1 MRESRSDDDHPSGL
15 DSTTR
20 HALAGAGI
28 DVGAPLGPART
39 GGALRAVDAR
49 GRHIVLRV
57 VDLPPGR
64 VGTRLLARLADL
76 RELRHPALAA
86 VREVIALPG
95 ERAAVTSELIEGA
108 DLAVV
113 LGARGSLTRSEGAR
127 VLQDV
132 GSALACLHGAGL
144 AHGDLSASNVM
155 VSTGGGAVLIDLVSE
170 LTQSGTPPWA
180 APERESGGPATP
192 ASDIYSLGML
202 LRSCADGGALLGQA
216 LERVLGDALVTDP
229 GARPSARMLAARA
242 PEIARPG
249 VIELPDGARLA
260 AGALRAAAATPTRT
274 HTSRSA
280 HKRARTGRAGTRAAA
295 SRAVLLRML
304 AVVLLL
310 AVGLGGAWAL
320 RATAALAGSTPAQVP
335 AVQAMGSEELTGI
348 VVGLV
353 QARDEA
359 IEAGDAQALAATSA
373 EGSGAAQADAE
384 ILAALRAS
392 GERVEGLETRV
403 SDVVGVGAKDL
414 PDGAVAVSL
423 IRTQLASVRV
433 AADGSRRTVPAQQP
447 QRVVLV
453 LLPDPWRVLEVRQ
466 AG

>member
-1 MRESRSDDDHPSGL
+1 M
-15 DSTTR
+15 
-20 HALAGAGI
+20 
-28 DVGAPLGPART
+28 
-39 GGALRAVDAR
+39 
-49 GRHIVLRV
+49 VLRV
-57 VDLPPGR
+57 VNLPPGR

-95 ERAAVTSELIEGA
+95 DRAAVTSELIEGA

-192 ASDIYSLGML
+192 ASDVYSLGML
-202 LRSCADGGALLGQA
+202 LRSCAEGGALLGQA
-216 LERVLGDALVTDP
+216 LERVLGDVLVTDP
-229 GARPSARMLAARA
+229 EARPRARTLAARA

-274 HTSRSA
+274 LTSRSA
-280 HKRARTGRAGTRAAA
+280 HQRARVGRAGRPAAL
-295 SRAVLLRML
+295 SRRVAARML
-304 AVVLLL
+304 AAVLLL
-310 AVGLGGAWAL
+310 AVGLAGAWAL
-320 RATAALAGSTPAQVP
+320 HVTAAREGPVSGPQASVAE
-335 AVQAMGSEELTGI
+335 AVGADELTRI

-353 QARDEA
+353 RARDEA
-359 IEAGDAQALAATSA
+359 IEAGDAQALAATSVQ
-373 EGSGAAQADAE
+373 GSSAAQADAA
-384 ILAALRAS
+384 ILAALQAS
-392 GERVEGLETRV
+392 GEHVEGLETRV
-403 SDVVGVGAKDL
+403 SDIVSVDAQDL
-414 PDGAVAVSL
+414 PDGAVAVAL
-423 IRTQLASVRV
+423 IRTQSASVRV
-433 AADGSRRTVPAQQP
+433 GADGNRRTVPAQQP